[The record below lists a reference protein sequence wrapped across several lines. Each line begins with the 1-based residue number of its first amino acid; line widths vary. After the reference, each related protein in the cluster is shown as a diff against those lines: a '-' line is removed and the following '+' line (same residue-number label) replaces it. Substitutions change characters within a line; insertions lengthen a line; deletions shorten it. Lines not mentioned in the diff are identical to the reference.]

1 MMPSVKLVVVGDS
14 NVGKTTLMHR
24 YCSGTFNP
32 NAYLTTYVPYMNL
45 ALDGKQ
51 VHLDLWWTDESD
63 EYDRLRPI
71 SNPHLLLPDLRLQFR
86 SYRHQLDIRAAS
98 PLPGRAGG
106 GGGDQGR
113 PEAGPGH
120 RGRGRGEGRG
130 QLPGVLLAHRTG
142 GDRGVLNCELH
153 CHWLAGLI
161 NSRGIVCCHAWFEL

>member
-1 MMPSVKLVVVGDS
+1 MQCVTNTERKTGRKLTKYVAITMMPSVKLVVVGDS

-130 QLPGVLLAHRTG
+130 QLPGVLL
-142 GDRGVLNCELH
+142 C
-153 CHWLAGLI
+153 
-161 NSRGIVCCHAWFEL
+161 

>member
-1 MMPSVKLVVVGDS
+1 
-14 NVGKTTLMHR
+14 
-24 YCSGTFNP
+24 
-32 NAYLTTYVPYMNL
+32 MNL

-51 VHLDLWWTDESD
+51 VHLGLWWTDGSD
-63 EYDRLRPI
+63 EYDRLSLFHIHKLMFSSSASPW
-71 SNPHLLLPDLRLQFR
+71 SATPVLA
-86 SYRHQLDIRAAS
+86 YRHQVDTRAAP

-142 GDRGVLNCELH
+142 GDGGV
-153 CHWLAGLI
+153 
-161 NSRGIVCCHAWFEL
+161 